1 MEPHTNLDRTLRS
14 GTSRPS
20 PPIFLNRAQPANQG
34 SGSIPA
40 SIPASI
46 PTVLQPQALSGTEG
60 HHFQTALDQS
70 MQSGA
75 AVIVDLL
82 WIKDIRSEGLDLL
95 LAAMQQAQTAGASLL
110 FQSMDQVTRN
120 QLDDLWE
127 QRRDMGTPN
136 DLFAPDFENFLAS
149 FQSTKEATL
158 RAFEMSSKT
167 QW

>member
-1 MEPHTNLDRTLRS
+1 MEPTANLDRANADRAS
-14 GTSRPS
+14 HASRPTS
-20 PPIFLNRAQPANQG
+20 SQ
-34 SGSIPA
+34 SDS
-40 SIPASI
+40 SI
-46 PTVLQPQALSGTEG
+46 PTVIQPYALSGVDGQT
-60 HHFQTALDQS
+60 FQVSLDQA

-82 WIKDIRSEGLDLL
+82 WIKDIQSEGLNILL
-95 LAAMQQAQTAGASLL
+95 TAMQQAQAVGVSLL
-110 FQSMDQVTRN
+110 FQSMDQATRN

-127 QRRDMGTPN
+127 QRRDMGIHH

-149 FQSTKEATL
+149 FQSTKEAAL

>member
-1 MEPHTNLDRTLRS
+1 MESTTNPDRTIRA
-14 GTSRPS
+14 GACRPHL
-20 PPIFLNRAQPANQG
+20 PIFLNRAQPASEG
-34 SGSIPA
+34 RGPIPT
-40 SIPASI
+40 SI
-46 PTVLQPQALSGTEG
+46 PTVLQPQALSGIEG
-60 HHFQTALDQS
+60 HQFQTALDQA
-70 MQSGA
+70 MQSSA

-95 LAAMQQAQTAGASLL
+95 LAAMQQAQTAGASLI
-110 FQSMDQVTRN
+110 FQSMDQATRN

-136 DLFAPDFENFLAS
+136 ELFAPDFENFLAS

>member
-1 MEPHTNLDRTLRS
+1 MEPTTNLDRTLRS
-14 GTSRPS
+14 VTSRPS
-20 PPIFLNRAQPANQG
+20 PPTFLNRAQPASKG
-34 SGSIPA
+34 SDSV
-40 SIPASI
+40 STSI
-46 PTVLQPQALSGTEG
+46 PTVLQPQALSGIEG
-60 HHFQTALDQS
+60 HHFQMALDQA

-75 AVIVDLL
+75 AVIIDLL

-95 LAAMQQAQTAGASLL
+95 LAAKQQAQSAGAALL
-110 FQSMDQVTRN
+110 FQSMDHATRN